1 MYRLVTV
8 EGGKTHVASAKES
21 TGSNSQVLSTRQR
34 SLGLI
39 S

>member
-1 MYRLVTV
+1 MYRMVTV
-8 EGGKTHVASAKES
+8 EGGKTHLASAKES
-21 TGSNSQVLSTRQR
+21 TGSNNQGLSTRLR